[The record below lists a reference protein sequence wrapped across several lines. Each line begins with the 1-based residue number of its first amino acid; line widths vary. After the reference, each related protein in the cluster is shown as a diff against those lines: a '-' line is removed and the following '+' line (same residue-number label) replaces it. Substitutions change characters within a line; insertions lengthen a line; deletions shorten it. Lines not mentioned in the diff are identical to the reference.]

1 MAYISSTFNT
11 SNTYVKYRLVVNLL
25 SQDIVGNTSTVNVQL
40 QAWRTNTGYTTYG
53 SGTASVNVEGV
64 QYNQGIASSQTITYN
79 SYTVL
84 YNDNHTIAHNADGTK
99 SPSIGGYFSIS
110 APVSGGWNYF
120 TFSLPTIPRASQVF
134 ATNADIESS
143 TSINI
148 NRYSSSFTH
157 TLKYTFGSL
166 TGTIATAVE
175 TSYGWTIP
183 TTFYAQIPNSKTGT
197 CTITCET
204 YSGATLIGTSTTTFT
219 ASVNEAANKPTIS
232 ATISDSNTTTSTLT
246 GNNQNMVKYF
256 SNAAFSITATAKNSA
271 TIASRSITCGSLSST
286 VASGTLNAVESGTFV
301 VSATDSRGISNS
313 VTYSRTLVDYVRL
326 TFNPVLY
333 RTTPTGGG
341 VSITF
346 TGNYFNSTFGSV
358 ANQLGDTAGQYRI
371 YWKYREKGTTTWS
384 AETIINVTRSGNTF
398 SNGVSPISLGTLFT
412 YTKSYE
418 FSFRVKDKLT
428 TLDVPIQSVAQ
439 GIPVFD
445 WNKTAFNVNVPTTVP
460 TISASSVSASGNASV
475 GGTLGVTG
483 LTSIGSLSAT
493 GNISANG
500 DLSVGGIITGTSPNL
515 IAETT
520 LSSSAANITLTGLDI
535 NAHGGVYEVIG
546 SIVTASPAD
555 IWLLVNGN
563 LGTNYRHDLW
573 NQNGTWKQGVYS
585 NETWGAF
592 CGNSDSY
599 GLGWFKILL
608 YRANDYRIFLDITAQ
623 SGVAGSTVNRWVN
636 GQFINTYQTN
646 ITSLKFYTL
655 QGVNLNSASNIKV
668 FRR

>member
-64 QYNQGIASSQTITYN
+64 QYNEGIASSQTITYN

-110 APVSGGWNYF
+110 APVSGGWNNF

-183 TTFYAQIPNSKTGT
+183 TTFYAQIPNNKSGT

-219 ASVNEAANKPTIS
+219 ASVNEVVNKPTIS

-256 SNAAFSITATAKNSA
+256 SNAAFSITSTAKNSA
-271 TIASRSITCGSLSST
+271 TIASRSIVCGNLSST
-286 VASGTLNAVESGTFV
+286 SASGTLNAVESGTFV

-333 RTTPTGGG
+333 RTTPTDGG

-346 TGNYFNSTFGSV
+346 TGNYFNSTFGSI

-428 TLDVPIQSVAQ
+428 TLDVPVQSVAQ

-445 WNKTAFNVNVPTTVP
+445 WNKTAFNVNVATTVP
-460 TISASSVSASGNASV
+460 SLTVGSKSLLDLTYPVGAIYMSVVNTSPATLFGGTWEVWGTGRVPVAVDTGQTEFNTVEKTGGAKTHTLTVAEMPSHSHSTNIYFVGTGDVHYAVSAAQSPTPI
-475 GGTLGVTG
+475 GT
-483 LTSIGSLSAT
+483 SAT
-493 GNISANG
+493 G
-500 DLSVGGIITGTSPNL
+500 GGQAHNNLQPYITC
-515 IAETT
+515 
-520 LSSSAANITLTGLDI
+520 
-535 NAHGGVYEVIG
+535 YMWKR
-546 SIVTASPAD
+546 TA
-555 IWLLVNGN
+555 
-563 LGTNYRHDLW
+563 
-573 NQNGTWKQGVYS
+573 
-585 NETWGAF
+585 
-592 CGNSDSY
+592 
-599 GLGWFKILL
+599 
-608 YRANDYRIFLDITAQ
+608 
-623 SGVAGSTVNRWVN
+623 
-636 GQFINTYQTN
+636 
-646 ITSLKFYTL
+646 
-655 QGVNLNSASNIKV
+655 
-668 FRR
+668 

>member
-64 QYNQGIASSQTITYN
+64 QYNEGIASSQTITYN

-110 APVSGGWNYF
+110 APVSGGWNNF

-183 TTFYAQIPNSKTGT
+183 TTFYAQIPNSKSGT

-219 ASVNEAANKPTIS
+219 ASVNEVVNKPTIS

-256 SNAAFSITATAKNSA
+256 SNAAFSITSTAKNSA
-271 TIASRSITCGSLSST
+271 TIASRSIVCGNLSST
-286 VASGTLNAVESGTFV
+286 SASGTLNAVESGTFV

-333 RTTPTGGG
+333 RTTPTDGG

-346 TGNYFNSTFGSV
+346 TGNYFNSTFGSI

-384 AETIINVTRSGNTF
+384 AYTTVDVTRNGNTY
-398 SNGVSPISLGTLFT
+398 SNGASPISLGTGFT

-418 FSFRVKDKLT
+418 FDFKVLDRLT
-428 TLDVPIQSVAQ
+428 TLTVPVQSVSQ

-460 TISASSVSASGNASV
+460 TISASSVSASGDASV
-475 GGTLGVTG
+475 GGTLTVTG
-483 LTSIGSLSAT
+483 AITQGGESLQKAVLTETCYLPVDFNAFRVTADTTASAGLT
-493 GNISANG
+493 IPLTKLAGGLTIAS
-500 DLSVGGIITGTSPNL
+500 GIITLLKGYAYEFLVDFTLTPAGATGGAVLDLVNSSTNATQLWRANNKVSSYAVDASDSSIGAGFLDLTASGTDLTVKAYVRALGSTP
-515 IAETT
+515 T
-520 LSSSAANITLTGLDI
+520 LSSSYGGLYIKRMKKIT
-535 NAHGGVYEVIG
+535 V
-546 SIVTASPAD
+546 
-555 IWLLVNGN
+555 
-563 LGTNYRHDLW
+563 
-573 NQNGTWKQGVYS
+573 
-585 NETWGAF
+585 
-592 CGNSDSY
+592 
-599 GLGWFKILL
+599 
-608 YRANDYRIFLDITAQ
+608 
-623 SGVAGSTVNRWVN
+623 
-636 GQFINTYQTN
+636 
-646 ITSLKFYTL
+646 
-655 QGVNLNSASNIKV
+655 
-668 FRR
+668 